1 MPIKRAAAS
10 LFTTGVLVA
19 ASTLA
24 LASPAVA
31 AAQGCGW
38 QGDGTQ
44 NYNHCGSSNVMLRV
58 EHVFGADDHFCTRP
72 GMVNIN
78 AGNSPYNT
86 WRTTFA
92 VYEGGPVNCAY
103 GWYR

>member
-1 MPIKRAAAS
+1 MSIKRAASTLLTA
-10 LFTTGVLVA
+10 GVLA
-19 ASTLA
+19 AAGTIA
-24 LASPAVA
+24 LAAPASA
-31 AAQGCGW
+31 EPCGW

-44 NYNHCGSSNVMLRV
+44 NYNHCGSTTVMLTV
-58 EHVFGADDHFCTRP
+58 EHVFGSDDRFCARP
-72 GMVNIN
+72 GMNNIN

-92 VYEGGPVNCAY
+92 YYNGGPTNCAY